1 MRNPFWFLRGLPR
14 LATVVSF
21 GLCSLSLIG
30 CGGSSKTSTTDKPS
44 AATAASDVKSLLE
57 KATAALQQRQ
67 WKSALETLTEAIKLD
82 PKCSEA
88 YFQRAS
94 LLADAG
100 QAQAAAHRL
109 HQSHRTLAEGR
120 EAPTHT
126 RLFPD
131 DSEADRSRHRGLYR
145 RHRDQSEAHAST
157 QQSWVGLVVK
167 KRSRESSRGLQSGLA
182 DRTKICRVADQSR
195 LRGVSVETT
204 QTGNR
209 RL

>member
-1 MRNPFWFLRGLPR
+1 MQSILVFAWAPR

-100 QAQAAAHRL
+100 QAQVALIDFTKAIELSPKDAKLR
-109 HQSHRTLAEGR
+109 
-120 EAPTHT
+120 HT
-126 RLFPD
+126 RGFFLMTQKQID
-131 DSEADRSRHRGLYR
+131 HAIADFTAAIEINPKHTQALNNRGLAWL
-145 RHRDQSEAHAST
+145 SKT
-157 QQSWVGLVVK
+157 I
-167 KRSRESSRGLQSGLA
+167 SRKPRGLQSGLA